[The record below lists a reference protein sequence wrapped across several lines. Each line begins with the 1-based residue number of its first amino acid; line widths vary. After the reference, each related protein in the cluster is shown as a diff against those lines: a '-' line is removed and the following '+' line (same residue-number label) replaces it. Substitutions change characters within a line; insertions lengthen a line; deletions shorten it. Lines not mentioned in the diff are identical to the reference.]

1 MGGFRPEGPLCQV
14 AQWFSDP
21 IDPGTLALTAIP
33 RPGTVAPATS
43 PVQKSI
49 PEAVQGWPSILD
61 WSHFKQVS
69 SAPDGS
75 HEDAQT
81 ATNQLSIDSI
91 EVERDAKGFRLGPFT
106 LPIALN
112 EDDCW
117 VVQGKAAPPLLR
129 HEQVHWDI
137 AGLIAYEC
145 SRAFKA
151 LRVGRRQ
158 ALGPMANAVLNRV
171 AIKGQALQDW
181 YDDESKHGLN
191 ASGQKA
197 WEDRV
202 AECIRNHYSALPT
215 PPKKYLDQAKREQT
229 QIH

>member
-14 AQWFSDP
+14 AQWFSDS
-21 IDPGTLALTAIP
+21 IDPGTLALTATP
-33 RPGTVAPATS
+33 RPGTVAPAIS
-43 PVQKSI
+43 SVPKPI
-49 PEAVQGWPSILD
+49 PEAVQGWPSTLD
-61 WSHFKQVS
+61 WSHFKEVS

-91 EVERDAKGFRLGPFT
+91 AVERDAKGFRLGPFT

-117 VVQGKAAPPLLR
+117 VVQGKTAPPLLR

-137 AGLIAYEC
+137 AGLVAYEC
-145 SRAFKA
+145 SREFKA
-151 LRVGRRQ
+151 LRVAHRQ
-158 ALGPMANAVLNRV
+158 ALGPMANVVLNRL

-191 ASGQKA
+191 ATGQKA

-202 AECIRNHYSALPT
+202 ADCIKNHYSALPA
-215 PPKKYLDQAKREQT
+215 PPKKYLDQAKRERT